1 MASDSE
7 RKWHQILSEW
17 QNFSSSSYTNT
28 IGLSSLR
35 VSLQSVSNSAA
46 SYKKNR
52 PGVIRPYLL
61 IVERIVDGVAQSR
74 DEVGLWYQRHTLLD
88 QKLCLGKHAGKKAQK
103 TEAEENQRLDS
114 KFLRGNTIKVNI
126 EHSHWRAGFTSSPLQ
141 RQTMMRAK
149 WSADKQINHQKSL
162 SS

>member
-1 MASDSE
+1 MDWWLQTLKESDI
-7 RKWHQILSEW
+7 KFY
-17 QNFSSSSYTNT
+17 QNDRNFHHPHYTNT

-46 SYKKNR
+46 SYKNIR

-88 QKLCLGKHAGKKAQK
+88 QKLCLGKVTKQTRREESKEKGSRGKSETWPQVSQRKD
-103 TEAEENQRLDS
+103 NQSQHWTLTLKSR
-114 KFLRGNTIKVNI
+114 FHITITKIDND
-126 EHSHWRAGFTSSPLQ
+126 ES
-141 RQTMMRAK
+141 
-149 WSADKQINHQKSL
+149 
-162 SS
+162 